1 MCPQKGQAMAPQGAT
16 SRRSVSGAEDSTQAW
31 SGGREGP
38 GQEPPGSR
46 RVHAEGR
53 RAGGRSLGASVL
65 P

>member
-16 SRRSVSGAEDSTQAW
+16 SRRSVSGAEDSTQAG